1 MSTRRHTESPHGRP
15 NGGGMIAV
23 SGGAKTCCVCGCQTV
38 SQREHGQASPEQRA
52 RWRAVG
58 VRRAAGRGACN
69 TCYVRLR
76 AQGRLAQLGHGAG
89 PGTTCGRCGV
99 THRRRGGL
107 CDDCRAAVV
116 EAELQKWG
124 AA

>member
-1 MSTRRHTESPHGRP
+1 
-15 NGGGMIAV
+15 MIAV
-23 SGGAKTCCVCGCQTV
+23 VSGAKTCRVCECQTV
-38 SQREHGQASPEQRA
+38 SQREHAKATPEQRA
-52 RWRAVG
+52 QWRAAG

-76 AQGRLAQLGHGAG
+76 GQGRLAQLGHGAG
-89 PGTTCGRCGV
+89 PDTTCGRCGV

-107 CDDCRAAVV
+107 CDDCRAAVI
-116 EAELQKWG
+116 EAALQTWG